1 MINNPFSI
9 HNKTILVTGASS
21 GIGRGCAICLSKQG
35 ANVIITGRNKK
46 KLLSTLSE
54 MEGEGHKM
62 VLADLSLQ
70 EDITKLAEE
79 CPIVDGYLHSAGILK
94 LCTTKSVNRQILE
107 ESFNTNVQAPIM
119 LTNALLRK
127 KKLKSKSSIVYISS
141 LSGVFIGGTGE
152 ISYSATK
159 GALSGYMKTAALEL
173 APRNIRVNT
182 ICPALVPTDLSRQ
195 YHEIVPEEILKVEI
209 PTKYPLGRMGTTD
222 DVANAAIF
230 LLSDA
235 SSWITGTNLILDGGL
250 TLK

>member
-1 MINNPFSI
+1 MDNPFSLI
-9 HNKTILVTGASS
+9 GKTILVTGASS
-21 GIGRGCAICLSKQG
+21 GIGRGIAIQCSKMG
-35 ANVIITGRNKK
+35 ATLIVTGRNEAR
-46 KLLSTLSE
+46 LNETLQ
-54 MEGEGHKM
+54 MLEGEGHKFI
-62 VLADLSLQ
+62 VADLSKQDQIDQLVS
-70 EDITKLAEE
+70 E
-79 CPIVDGYLHSAGILK
+79 CPVVNGYVHSAGVLK

-107 ESFNTNVQAPIM
+107 ESIETNTVAPIM
-119 LTNALLRK
+119 LTNGLLRK
-127 KKLKSKSSIVYISS
+127 KKLKASSSIVYISS

-195 YHEIVPEEILKVEI
+195 YHEIVPEDILKAEI

-235 SSWITGTNLILDGGL
+235 SSWITGINMVLDGGL
-250 TLK
+250 TLR

>member
-1 MINNPFSI
+1 MIDNPFSI

-21 GIGRGCAICLSKQG
+21 GIGRGCAIILSRQG
-35 ANVIITGRNKK
+35 ANVIISGRNKE

-54 MEGEGHKM
+54 MEGDGHKM

-70 EDITKLAEE
+70 ENITKLAEE
-79 CPIVDGYLHSAGILK
+79 CPILDGYLHSAGILK

-173 APRNIRVNT
+173 
-182 ICPALVPTDLSRQ
+182 
-195 YHEIVPEEILKVEI
+195 
-209 PTKYPLGRMGTTD
+209 
-222 DVANAAIF
+222 
-230 LLSDA
+230 
-235 SSWITGTNLILDGGL
+235 
-250 TLK
+250 

>member
-1 MINNPFSI
+1 MIDNPFSI

-21 GIGRGCAICLSKQG
+21 GIGRGCAIILSRQG
-35 ANVIITGRNKK
+35 ANVIISGRNKE

-54 MEGEGHKM
+54 MEGDGHKM

-70 EDITKLAEE
+70 ENITKLAEE
-79 CPIVDGYLHSAGILK
+79 CPILDGYLHSAGILK

-173 APRNIRVNT
+173 GPRNIRVNT
-182 ICPALVPTDLSRQ
+182 ICPALVPTDLSKQ
-195 YHEIVPEEILKVEI
+195 YHEIVSEEILKAEI

>member
-1 MINNPFSI
+1 MENPFSI
-9 HNKTILVTGASS
+9 NGKTVLVAGASS
-21 GIGRGCAICLSKQG
+21 GIGRGIAIQCSKLGAKVIVSGRNIERLNETVQLMEGDGHSIIAADLSKQDG
-35 ANVIITGRNKK
+35 VDNLVSACPEINGFVYCAG
-46 KLLSTLSE
+46 
-54 MEGEGHKM
+54 
-62 VLADLSLQ
+62 VLN
-70 EDITKLAEE
+70 
-79 CPIVDGYLHSAGILK
+79 
-94 LCTTKSVNRQILE
+94 LCTTKTVNRQNLE
-107 ESFNTNVQAPIM
+107 NSFNTNAIAPIM
-119 LTNALLRK
+119 VTNGLLRK
-127 KKLKSKSSIVYISS
+127 KKLKPQSSIVYISS

-195 YHEIVPEEILKVEI
+195 YHEIVPEEILKAEI

>member
-1 MINNPFSI
+1 MENPFSI
-9 HNKTILVTGASS
+9 NEKTILVAGASS
-21 GIGRGCAICLSKQG
+21 GIGRGIAIQCSKLG
-35 ANVIITGRNKK
+35 AKVIISGRNIER
-46 KLLSTLSE
+46 LNETFQL
-54 MEGEGHKM
+54 MEGDGHSIIA
-62 VLADLSLQ
+62 ADLSNQDGVDSLV
-70 EDITKLAEE
+70 TA
-79 CPIVDGYLHSAGILK
+79 CPEINGLVYSAGVLE
-94 LCTTKSVNRQILE
+94 LCTTKTVNRQNLE
-107 ESFNTNVQAPIM
+107 SSFNTNAIAPIM
-119 LTNALLRK
+119 VTNGLLRK
-127 KKLKSKSSIVYISS
+127 KRFKPQSSIVYISS

-195 YHEIVPEEILKVEI
+195 YHEIVPEEILKAEI
-209 PTKYPLGRMGTTD
+209 PTKYPLGRMGKTD

-230 LLSDA
+230 LLSAA

>member
-1 MINNPFSI
+1 MENPFSI
-9 HNKTILVTGASS
+9 SGKTILVTGASS
-21 GIGRGCAICLSKQG
+21 GIGRGIAIQCSKLGAKVIVSGRNLERLNETVQLMEGNGHSIIAADLSKQ
-35 ANVIITGRNKK
+35 
-46 KLLSTLSE
+46 
-54 MEGEGHKM
+54 EG
-62 VLADLSLQ
+62 VDSLV
-70 EDITKLAEE
+70 TA
-79 CPIVDGYLHSAGILK
+79 CPEINGFVYSAGVLK
-94 LCTTKSVNRQILE
+94 LCTTKTVNRQNLE
-107 ESFNTNVQAPIM
+107 SSFNTNAIAPIM
-119 LTNALLRK
+119 VTNGLLK
-127 KKLKSKSSIVYISS
+127 KKRLKPQSSIVYISS

-182 ICPALVPTDLSRQ
+182 VCPALVPTDLSRQ
-195 YHEIVPEEILKVEI
+195 YHEIVPEEILKAEI

>member
-1 MINNPFSI
+1 MMNNPFSLDGR
-9 HNKTILVTGASS
+9 TILVTGASS
-21 GIGRGCAICLSKQG
+21 GIGRGIAIQCSKLGAKIIVSGRNIERLNETVQLMEGGGHSVIAADLSKQDG
-35 ANVIITGRNKK
+35 V
-46 KLLSTLSE
+46 
-54 MEGEGHKM
+54 
-62 VLADLSLQ
+62 DSLVS
-70 EDITKLAEE
+70 A
-79 CPIVDGYLHSAGILK
+79 CPEINGLVYSAGVLK
-94 LCTTKSVNRQILE
+94 LCTTKTVNRQNLE
-107 ESFNTNVQAPIM
+107 SSFNTNAIAPIM
-119 LTNALLRK
+119 VTNGLLRK
-127 KKLKSKSSIVYISS
+127 KRLKPQSSIIYISS

-195 YHEIVPEEILKVEI
+195 YHEIVPEEILKAEI

-230 LLSDA
+230 LLSAA